1 MQQQN
6 NNKMRK
12 LIKSIVVL
20 GILAGIM
27 LFTCPEE
34 EKHVDKLTQEIVAS
48 ANDQKDEAES
58 NIIEDIGNAIAGTL
72 SEKVV
77 HLYVK
82 SQLKVEDYT
91 LLNVGKMNY
100 DGEKRVVT
108 IGAFNHVFCLVK
120 AYDLLDDI
128 KAQ

>member
-48 ANDQKDEAES
+48 ANDVQKDDEES

-77 HLYVK
+77 NLYVK

-120 AYDLLDDI
+120 AYDLLDEI
-128 KAQ
+128 K

>member
-1 MQQQN
+1 M
-6 NNKMRK
+6 KK
-12 LIKSIVVL
+12 LIKTIIVL
-20 GILAGIM
+20 AILAGIM
-27 LFTCPEE
+27 FFTCPEE

-48 ANDQKDEAES
+48 ANDSQKDDAES

-82 SQLKVEDYT
+82 SQLKVENYYV
-91 LLNVGKMNY
+91 LNVGKMYY
-100 DGEKRVVT
+100 DGDKRVVT

-120 AYDLLDDI
+120 AYDMLDDI

>member
-1 MQQQN
+1 M
-6 NNKMRK
+6 KK
-12 LIKSIVVL
+12 LIRIIVVL
-20 GILAGIM
+20 AILAGVM
-27 LFTCPEE
+27 FFTCPEE

-48 ANDQKDEAES
+48 TNDQKDDAES

-82 SQLKVEDYT
+82 SQLKVENYT

-108 IGAFNHVFCLVK
+108 IGAFNRVFCLVK
-120 AYDLLDDI
+120 AYDLLDEV

>member
-1 MQQQN
+1 
-6 NNKMRK
+6 MRK
-12 LIKSIVVL
+12 LIKIIVVL
-20 GILAGIM
+20 VILAGIM
-27 LFTCPEE
+27 FFTCPEE
-34 EKHVDKLTQEIVAS
+34 EKHVDKLTQKIVAS
-48 ANDQKDEAES
+48 TNDQKDDAES

-82 SQLKVEDYT
+82 SQLKVENYT

>member
-1 MQQQN
+1 
-6 NNKMRK
+6 MRK

-27 LFTCPEE
+27 FFTCPEE

-48 ANDQKDEAES
+48 VNDSQKDDAES

-82 SQLKVEDYT
+82 SQLKVENYT

-120 AYDLLDDI
+120 AYDLLDEI

>member
-1 MQQQN
+1 
-6 NNKMRK
+6 
-12 LIKSIVVL
+12 
-20 GILAGIM
+20 
-27 LFTCPEE
+27 
-34 EKHVDKLTQEIVAS
+34 VAS
-48 ANDQKDEAES
+48 ANDSQKDDSES

-82 SQLKVEDYT
+82 SQLKVENYT

-100 DGEKRVVT
+100 NGERRVVT

-120 AYDLLDDI
+120 AYDLIDDI
-128 KAQ
+128 Q